1 MSMGIFLWLLAALL
15 AGNTIALIAIAWAC
29 RDVRDEGSGPW
40 WD

>member
-15 AGNTIALIAIAWAC
+15 AGSTIALIAIAWTC